1 MIRITFAA
9 ATAVACLVFT
19 LPASAQGAKTAN
31 DTPGTPPAMAN
42 GMSGNSMS
50 GNAMTA
56 DAMPTTCQGMMDK
69 AHPMMDSM
77 SDGHKKMMATKHMG
91 MANTAMS
98 AGKEK
103 TCMSQMNMAMHDMG
117 KNPSTMTPTHTADSM
132 ASGSHAMPDN
142 KQHHM
147 SDRTMPSHSPNCSDE
162 ALAKMPPEHR
172 AACGK

>member
-1 MIRITFAA
+1 MIRITFA
-9 ATAVACLVFT
+9 TAIACLAFA
-19 LPASAQGAKTAN
+19 LPASAQGAKIAN

-42 GMSGNSMS
+42 GMSGHSMS
-50 GNAMTA
+50 GKAMSA
-56 DAMPTTCQGMMDK
+56 GAMPTTCQGMMDK

-77 SDGHKKMMATKHMG
+77 SDGHKKMMAMKQMG

-98 AGKEK
+98 GGKEK
-103 TCMSQMNMAMHDMG
+103 TCMSHMKMAMHDMG
-117 KNPSTMTPTHTADSM
+117 EKTSANAPTHTADSM

-147 SDRTMPSHSPNCSDE
+147 SDRTMPSRSPNCSEE

>member
-9 ATAVACLVFT
+9 AAAVACLVFA
-19 LPASAQGAKTAN
+19 LPASAQGAKATN

-42 GMSGNSMS
+42 GMSGHSMS

-77 SDGHKKMMATKHMG
+77 SDGHKKKMAMKQMG

-98 AGKEK
+98 GGKEK
-103 TCMSQMNMAMHDMG
+103 ACMSHMKMAMHDM
-117 KNPSTMTPTHTADSM
+117 M
-132 ASGSHAMPDN
+132 
-142 KQHHM
+142 
-147 SDRTMPSHSPNCSDE
+147 
-162 ALAKMPPEHR
+162 
-172 AACGK
+172 

>member
-1 MIRITFAA
+1 MIRISFAA
-9 ATAVACLVFT
+9 ATAVACLVFA
-19 LPASAQGAKTAN
+19 LPASAQGAKAAN
-31 DTPGTPPAMAN
+31 DAPGTPPAMAN
-42 GMSGNSMS
+42 GMSGHVMS
-50 GNAMTA
+50 AE
-56 DAMPTTCQGMMDK
+56 AMPNTCQGMMDK

-77 SDGHKKMMATKHMG
+77 SDGNKKAMAMKYMG

-103 TCMSQMNMAMHDMG
+103 TCMSHMKMAMHDMG
-117 KNPSTMTPTHTADSM
+117 ETPSAMPATHTADSM

-162 ALAKMPPEHR
+162 ALAKMPPDHR